1 MSKYGIGDK
10 VVIRKD
16 LIVGEVYG
24 NWTWSAGKEYM
35 KEKDY
40 VVIER
45 VNDGDYWVEDE
56 RVDDD
61 YYWIENEWLIS
72 EEMIEGLYEEGKYSD
87 PTLVEI
93 ITDFL
98 NRLENAYDN
107 KKFIP
112 ITTMHLLVLQRLVND
127 AGFNYKFKEISKIN
141 TK

>member
-1 MSKYGIGDK
+1 MSKYNIGDK

-16 LIVGEVYG
+16 LEVDEYYG
-24 NWTWSAGKEYM
+24 NFYWFTAKEYM

-40 VVIER
+40 VVIEK
-45 VNDGDYWVEDE
+45 
-56 RVDDD
+56 VDDG
-61 YYWIENEWLIS
+61 YYSVEGGFWINDEI
-72 EEMIEGLYEEGKYSD
+72 IEGLYNGDEEKYSD

-112 ITTMHLLVLQRLVND
+112 ITTTDLLVLQLLLND
-127 AGFNYKFKEISKIN
+127 AGFDYKFKEIN